1 MKVTAFIRETSAK
14 NNITDQAHVYF
25 RVRDGK
31 TDIKAVSE
39 LSINPNQWATWNLG
53 HKTRVALVA
62 EAKRT
67 AFDKAVQDLTALISA
82 QYYHGADSRWLKGV
96 IEEFHHSNIN
106 IRQGRKGDEY
116 SLVYQCQQYAENHPM
131 EKESIRHH
139 EHNVRKLQHFERFQ
153 REIMRRRGYTMRLD
167 AITADDLRE
176 FHKYLVNEAGYYEHY
191 PQIFDDIEER
201 FKPHQLTENSINTI
215 FRRIR
220 TVVNWCLKHNITT
233 NDPFATFEMPKVLD
247 SPPFYL
253 TLEERDK
260 VYYADLSNETP
271 STQVYRDIF
280 MFHCLIGCRVG
291 DLEKMTR
298 ANIVDGAVEYIAE
311 KTKNHKPR
319 TIRVPL
325 NEKAKAILAKYADLE
340 TRLLPKINQNIYNR
354 QIKKILKQLGI
365 DRMVTVIDNKTREP
379 IQKPICD
386 IATSH
391 TARKTF
397 IGNLYKKVKDPNLV
411 ASLSGHTDG
420 SRDETRAGEIDRLT
434 YCEFAKIA
442 FQKRIFNKKR
452 WRLEENTIPLQTN
465 KNQKYNKKV
474 SKIWYRHQVKAL

>member
-14 NNITDQAHVYF
+14 NNITDLTHVYF

-39 LSINPNQWATWNLG
+39 LSINPNHWSAERQG
-53 HKTRVALVA
+53 YKTRVALVG
-62 EAKRT
+62 ESKRT

-82 QYYHGADSRWLKGV
+82 QYYRGADSSWLKGV
-96 IEEFHHSNIN
+96 IEEFHHPNIN
-106 IRQGRKGDEY
+106 VRQGRKGDEY
-116 SLVYQCQQYAENHPM
+116 SLVYQCQQYAKNHPM
-131 EKESIRHH
+131 EHASVRHH
-139 EHNVRKLQHFERFQ
+139 EQNARKILHFERYQ
-153 REIMRRRGYTMRLD
+153 REIMRKRGYTMRLD
-167 AITADDLRE
+167 TMTADDLRE
-176 FHKYLVNEAGYYEHY
+176 FHKYLTNENELLEHY
-191 PQIFDDIEER
+191 PQIFDDVPER
-201 FKPHQLTENSINTI
+201 NRPHKLTENSINTI
-215 FRRIR
+215 FRKLR
-220 TVVNWCLKHNITT
+220 TVVNWCLKHNVTT
-233 NDPFATFEMPKVLD
+233 NDAFATFEMPKVLD

-260 VYYADLSNETP
+260 VYHANLSAETP

-280 MFHCLIGCRVG
+280 MFQCLIGCRVG

-311 KTKNHKPR
+311 KTKNHRPR

-325 NEKAKAILAKYADLE
+325 NDKAKAILDKYADLE
-340 TRLLPKINQNIYNR
+340 TRLLPKLNQNIYNY
-354 QIKKILKQLGI
+354 QIRKILTLLGI
-365 DRMVTVIDNKTREP
+365 DRMVTVIDNTTREP
-379 IQKPICD
+379 VQRRICD

-420 SRDETRAGEIDRLT
+420 SRAFARYREIDN
-434 YCEFAKIA
+434 EM
-442 FQKRIFNKKR
+442 KRE
-452 WRLEENTIPLQTN
+452 L
-465 KNQKYNKKV
+465 V
-474 SKIWYRHQVKAL
+474 ALID

>member
-14 NNITDQAHVYF
+14 NNITDQTHVYF

-39 LSINPNQWATWNLG
+39 LSINPNHWSAERQG
-53 HKTRVALVA
+53 YKTRVALVA
-62 EAKRT
+62 ESKRT

-82 QYYHGADSRWLKGV
+82 QYYRGADSSWLKGV
-96 IEEFHHSNIN
+96 IEEFHHPNIN
-106 IRQGRKGDEY
+106 VRQGRKGDEY
-116 SLVYQCQQYAENHPM
+116 SLAYQCQQYAKNHPM
-131 EKESIRHH
+131 EHASVRHH
-139 EHNVRKLQHFERFQ
+139 EQNARKILHFERYQ
-153 REIMRRRGYTMRLD
+153 REIMRKRGYTMRLD
-167 AITADDLRE
+167 TMTADDLRE
-176 FHKYLVNEAGYYEHY
+176 FHKYLTNENELLEHY
-191 PQIFDDIEER
+191 PQIFDDVPER
-201 FKPHQLTENSINTI
+201 NRPHKLTENSINTI
-215 FRRIR
+215 FRKLR
-220 TVVNWCLKHNITT
+220 TVVNWCLKHNVTT
-233 NDPFATFEMPKVLD
+233 NDAFATFEMPKVLD

-260 VYYADLSNETP
+260 VYYADLSAETP

-280 MFHCLIGCRVG
+280 MFQCLIGCRVG

-311 KTKNHKPR
+311 KTKNHRPR

-325 NEKAKAILAKYADLE
+325 NDKAKAILNKYADLE
-340 TRLLPKINQNIYNR
+340 TRLLPKLNQNIYNY
-354 QIKKILKQLGI
+354 QIRKILTLLGI
-365 DRMVTVIDNKTREP
+365 DRMVTVIDNTTREP
-379 IQKPICD
+379 VQRRICD

-420 SRDETRAGEIDRLT
+420 SRAFARYREIDN
-434 YCEFAKIA
+434 EM
-442 FQKRIFNKKR
+442 KRE
-452 WRLEENTIPLQTN
+452 L
-465 KNQKYNKKV
+465 V
-474 SKIWYRHQVKAL
+474 ALID

>member
-39 LSINPNQWATWNLG
+39 LSINPNHWSAERQG
-53 HKTRVALVA
+53 YKSRVALVT

-67 AFDKAVQDLTALISA
+67 AFDKAVQDLTALISS

-96 IEEFHHSNIN
+96 IEEFHHPNIN
-106 IRQGRKGDEY
+106 MRQGRKGDKY
-116 SLVYQCQQYAENHPM
+116 SLAYQCQQYAENHPM
-131 EKESIRHH
+131 EKETARHH
-139 EHNVRKLQHFERFQ
+139 MHQVRKILHFERFQ
-153 REIMRRRGYTMRLD
+153 REIMRRRGYTMRID
-167 AITADDLRE
+167 TMTADDLRE
-176 FHKYLVNEAGYYEHY
+176 FQKYLVNETEYYERY
-191 PQIFDDIEER
+191 PQIYDDIEAR
-201 FKPHQLTENSINTI
+201 YKLRQLTENSINTI
-215 FRRIR
+215 FRKMR
-220 TVVNWCLKHNITT
+220 TVVNWCLKHNITD

-260 VYYADLSNETP
+260 VYYADLSGETP

-325 NEKAKAILAKYADLE
+325 NDKAKAILDKYSDLE
-340 TRLLPKINQNIYNR
+340 TRILPKINQNVYNR
-354 QIKKILKQLGI
+354 QIRKILKLLGI
-365 DRMVTVIDNKTREP
+365 NRMVTVIDNMTREP
-379 IQKPICD
+379 VQKPICD

-420 SRDETRAGEIDRLT
+420 SRAFARYREIDN
-434 YCEFAKIA
+434 EM
-442 FQKRIFNKKR
+442 KRE
-452 WRLEENTIPLQTN
+452 L
-465 KNQKYNKKV
+465 
-474 SKIWYRHQVKAL
+474 VKLID

>member
-1 MKVTAFIRETSAK
+1 MERGTAGLQDTCGSCSGGKAHGIRQSRAGL
-14 NNITDQAHVYF
+14 
-25 RVRDGK
+25 DGAYIR
-31 TDIKAVSE
+31 TI
-39 LSINPNQWATWNLG
+39 LSWSGQPL
-53 HKTRVALVA
+53 
-62 EAKRT
+62 
-67 AFDKAVQDLTALISA
+67 
-82 QYYHGADSRWLKGV
+82 LKGV
-96 IEEFHHSNIN
+96 IEEFHHPNIN

-201 FKPHQLTENSINTI
+201 FKPRQLTENSINTI

-311 KTKNHKPR
+311 KTKNHQPR

-325 NEKAKAILAKYADLE
+325 NDKAKTILAKYADLE

-354 QIKKILKQLGI
+354 QIKKILKLLGI

-420 SRDETRAGEIDRLT
+420 SRAFARYREIDN
-434 YCEFAKIA
+434 EM
-442 FQKRIFNKKR
+442 KRE
-452 WRLEENTIPLQTN
+452 L
-465 KNQKYNKKV
+465 
-474 SKIWYRHQVKAL
+474 VKLID

>member
-39 LSINPNQWATWNLG
+39 LSINPNHWSAERQG
-53 HKTRVALVA
+53 YKTRVALVA
-62 EAKRT
+62 ETKRT
-67 AFDKAVQDLTALISA
+67 AFDKAVQDLMALISA

-96 IEEFHHSNIN
+96 IEEFHHPNIN

-201 FKPHQLTENSINTI
+201 FKPRQLTENSINTI

-319 TIRVPL
+319 TIRVPF
-325 NEKAKAILAKYADLE
+325 NDKAKAILAKYADLE

-354 QIKKILKQLGI
+354 QIKKILKLLGI

-420 SRDETRAGEIDRLT
+420 SRAFARYREIDN
-434 YCEFAKIA
+434 EM
-442 FQKRIFNKKR
+442 KRE
-452 WRLEENTIPLQTN
+452 L
-465 KNQKYNKKV
+465 
-474 SKIWYRHQVKAL
+474 VKLID

>member
-39 LSINPNQWATWNLG
+39 LSINPNHWSAERQG
-53 HKTRVALVA
+53 YKTRVALVA

-96 IEEFHHSNIN
+96 IEEFHHPNIN

-201 FKPHQLTENSINTI
+201 FKPRQLTENSINTI

-325 NEKAKAILAKYADLE
+325 NDKAKAILAKYADLE

-354 QIKKILKQLGI
+354 QIKKILKLLGI

-420 SRDETRAGEIDRLT
+420 SRAFARYREIDNEMKRELVKLIDCPVASLPKLRFKNGYSIKT
-434 YCEFAKIA
+434 LAFRRKYYTFADKQEPKI
-442 FQKRIFNKKR
+442 
-452 WRLEENTIPLQTN
+452 
-465 KNQKYNKKV
+465 
-474 SKIWYRHQVKAL
+474 

>member
-1 MKVTAFIRETSAK
+1 M
-14 NNITDQAHVYF
+14 
-25 RVRDGK
+25 
-31 TDIKAVSE
+31 
-39 LSINPNQWATWNLG
+39 
-53 HKTRVALVA
+53 ALVA

-420 SRDETRAGEIDRLT
+420 SRAFARYREIDN
-434 YCEFAKIA
+434 EM
-442 FQKRIFNKKR
+442 KRE
-452 WRLEENTIPLQTN
+452 L
-465 KNQKYNKKV
+465 
-474 SKIWYRHQVKAL
+474 VKLID

>member
-39 LSINPNQWATWNLG
+39 LSINPNHWSAERQG
-53 HKTRVALVA
+53 YKTRVALVA

-96 IEEFHHSNIN
+96 IEEFHHPNIN

-201 FKPHQLTENSINTI
+201 FKPRQLTENSSI
-215 FRRIR
+215 
-220 TVVNWCLKHNITT
+220 LY
-233 NDPFATFEMPKVLD
+233 
-247 SPPFYL
+247 S
-253 TLEERDK
+253 EE
-260 VYYADLSNETP
+260 YA
-271 STQVYRDIF
+271 
-280 MFHCLIGCRVG
+280 
-291 DLEKMTR
+291 
-298 ANIVDGAVEYIAE
+298 
-311 KTKNHKPR
+311 
-319 TIRVPL
+319 
-325 NEKAKAILAKYADLE
+325 
-340 TRLLPKINQNIYNR
+340 RL
-354 QIKKILKQLGI
+354 
-365 DRMVTVIDNKTREP
+365 
-379 IQKPICD
+379 
-386 IATSH
+386 
-391 TARKTF
+391 
-397 IGNLYKKVKDPNLV
+397 
-411 ASLSGHTDG
+411 
-420 SRDETRAGEIDRLT
+420 
-434 YCEFAKIA
+434 
-442 FQKRIFNKKR
+442 
-452 WRLEENTIPLQTN
+452 
-465 KNQKYNKKV
+465 
-474 SKIWYRHQVKAL
+474 